1 MDFLL
6 EKIKKNHNIDYLKG
20 LLDPTQRKLN
30 IKNIEDTI
38 DCLQILSKFKNQS
51 QRVIL
56 KNIKELNE
64 EDINKFKSYSKNYE
78 AIKEL
83 ENNNIENDDNIVKKV
98 DTIIKNVYF
107 ELKED
112 KENFSYKK
120 NEKYEKIELNDLI
133 KLNSQISINNNKD
146 EGKPKT
152 NDLFEE
158 KCEKL
163 KFFKNLVADVEEM
176 CDKMLILRVK
186 GCYLQRIIKIEI
198 KYPKIKYYL
207 NGVEFEDKEKIK
219 KFLFDAKIDFE
230 NKLNEIYKKEKYLRF
245 LYVKIFRK
253 IQLYISGSGDIL
265 DIMRYILN
273 ITDAKEIKDSN
284 KDNNFATEIYY
295 EFYYLYNIESFD
307 KIINYIVSLF
317 NKNNLDLEKHYKEIL
332 IKEKDKFKGFY
343 FSKCEKISKEEYI
356 ICLFYEKLR
365 EKNYLYP
372 KIY

>member
-1 MDFLL
+1 MTYL
-6 EKIKKNHNIDYLKG
+6 KKN
-20 LLDPTQRKLN
+20 
-30 IKNIEDTI
+30 
-38 DCLQILSKFKNQS
+38 
-51 QRVIL
+51 V
-56 KNIKELNE
+56 
-64 EDINKFKSYSKNYE
+64 KNY
-78 AIKEL
+78 
-83 ENNNIENDDNIVKKV
+83 
-98 DTIIKNVYF
+98 YF
-107 ELKED
+107 LK
-112 KENFSYKK
+112 
-120 NEKYEKIELNDLI
+120 I
-133 KLNSQISINNNKD
+133 
-146 EGKPKT
+146 
-152 NDLFEE
+152 
-158 KCEKL
+158 
-163 KFFKNLVADVEEM
+163 LVTDVEEIY
-176 CDKMLILRVK
+176 DKMLILRVK
-186 GCYLQRIIKIEI
+186 GCNLQRIIKIEI

-219 KFLFDAKIDFE
+219 KFLFDAKIDPE
-230 NKLNEIYKKEKYLRF
+230 NKLNETHRKEKYLRF

-284 KDNNFATEIYY
+284 KDNNFATENYY
-295 EFYYLYNIESFD
+295 EFYYIYNIESFD
-307 KIINYIVSLF
+307 EIINYIVSLF